1 MNTEKT
7 IDTLNKLVVTNSDRI
22 EGYDTASDNTDKNE
36 LKTLFSKFAQT
47 SQTCRHELVREIKKL
62 DGKAE
67 EGTKASG
74 KFFRAW
80 MDVKSALAGND
91 RKAVLNSCEE
101 GEERAIESYEAALE
115 ENSEYLTSGQQSMVR
130 NQLDS
135 IKSDRNK
142 IRSMQNVMTELS

>member
-7 IDTLNKLVVTNSDRI
+7 IDALNKLVVTNSDRI

-47 SQTCRHELVREIKKL
+47 SQTCRHELAREIKKL
-62 DGKAE
+62 GGEAE
-67 EGTKASG
+67 DGTKASG

-80 MDVKSALAGND
+80 MDVKSALSGND
-91 RKAVLNSCEE
+91 RKAILNSCEE
-101 GEERAIESYEAALE
+101 GEEKAIESYEAALE
-115 ENSEYLTSGQQSMVR
+115 DQSEHLTSSQQSMVR

-135 IKSDRNK
+135 IKADQRK